1 MRDSWYNTLS
11 ETRFFQK
18 PGFSRNCQEDAMYLV
33 GIDIGALTVKAVVL
47 DGAGN
52 GRARQKEVHE

>member
-1 MRDSWYNTLS
+1 
-11 ETRFFQK
+11 
-18 PGFSRNCQEDAMYLV
+18 MYFV

-52 GRARQKEVHE
+52 GRAQQKEVHE